1 MSDPVNGNFRII
13 LIGSSTGGLPV
24 IEKILS
30 TIKTDRYAVLI
41 AQHMPEGY
49 TEPWAERLDGVTPF
63 SVKEGRD
70 GEPVRCGHAYIAP
83 GNRHMCLGGDAEH
96 PYIVINNEP
105 RVNRFRP
112 SIEVLFSSALGF
124 SPKRIIAVMLTGM
137 CNDGVESMIRMRK
150 TGFLTIAQDE
160 ASSAVFGM
168 NKEAIKRG
176 GAGFVFSP
184 DDIIEY
190 LNGIQY
196 EPGPGQRK
204 TADD

>member
-1 MSDPVNGNFRII
+1 MSESENQNFRII

-30 TIKTDRYAVLI
+30 GLKKERYAVLI

-49 TEPWAERLDGVTPF
+49 TEPWAERLDSVTPF
-63 SVKEGRD
+63 SVKEGID

-83 GNRHMCLGGDAEH
+83 GNRHMCLGGDRDH
-96 PYIVINNEP
+96 PHIVVNSEP
-105 RVNRFRP
+105 HVNRFRP
-112 SIEVLFSSALGF
+112 SIEVLFSSALGY
-124 SPKRIIAVMLTGM
+124 PQKKIIAIMLTGM
-137 CNDGVESMIRMRK
+137 CMDGVESMIRMREA
-150 TGFLTIAQDE
+150 GFLTIAQDE
-160 ASSAVFGM
+160 ATSAVFGM

-184 DDIIEY
+184 EDIIEY

-196 EPGPGQRK
+196 EPGSGQR
-204 TADD
+204 